1 MPGTGYRI
9 VERARLDARNTFG
22 VAATAP
28 LLVEASDAAALPE
41 LFGYAMLREGP
52 VLVLGGGSNLL
63 FAGDPPGVVLSLATR
78 GIALLADDGR
88 DAVVRADAGVGWHDL
103 VLWTLGHGLCGLENL
118 ALIPGTVG
126 AAPIQNIGAYGV
138 EVRERIH
145 AVEAYDRR
153 AGGFVRF
160 DAADCGF
167 AYRDSR
173 FKQAPDAHVVTAV
186 EFALSRTF

>member
-63 FAGDPPGVVLSLATR
+63 FAGDPPGAALSLTAQRIEIVAR
-78 GIALLADDGR
+78 GEREPHIPTPDNVSESR
-88 DAVVRADAGVGWHDL
+88 NRRVEIKVR
-103 VLWTLGHGLCGLENL
+103 
-118 ALIPGTVG
+118 
-126 AAPIQNIGAYGV
+126 
-138 EVRERIH
+138 
-145 AVEAYDRR
+145 
-153 AGGFVRF
+153 
-160 DAADCGF
+160 
-167 AYRDSR
+167 
-173 FKQAPDAHVVTAV
+173 
-186 EFALSRTF
+186 